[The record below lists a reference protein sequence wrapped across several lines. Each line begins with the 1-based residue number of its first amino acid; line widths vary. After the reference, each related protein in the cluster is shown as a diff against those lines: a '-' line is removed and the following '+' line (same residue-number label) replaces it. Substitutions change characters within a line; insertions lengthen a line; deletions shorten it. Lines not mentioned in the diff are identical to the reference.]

1 MQGRQGY
8 FLSDVMERF
17 GQTRLRGPFRLSIPC
32 QNKLMSKGSSIRQGI
47 GLAFRLGTELVV
59 ATMIGA
65 LMGYAMDNY
74 FDTKPW
80 GILAGLIF
88 GAAAGC
94 LTVYRTAMN
103 LKFDDEE
110 ENNGD
115 QPPKGEDS

>member
-1 MQGRQGY
+1 
-8 FLSDVMERF
+8 
-17 GQTRLRGPFRLSIPC
+17 
-32 QNKLMSKGSSIRQGI
+32 MSKGSSTRQGI
-47 GLAFRLGTELVV
+47 GIAFRLGTELVV

-80 GILAGLIF
+80 GILVGLII

-103 LKFDDEE
+103 LQFDEE
-110 ENNGD
+110 DNGD
-115 QPPKGEDS
+115 EPPKEEDS

>member
-1 MQGRQGY
+1 
-8 FLSDVMERF
+8 
-17 GQTRLRGPFRLSIPC
+17 
-32 QNKLMSKGSSIRQGI
+32 MSKGNSSIRQGI
-47 GLAFRLGTELVV
+47 GIAFRLGTELVV

-65 LMGYAMDNY
+65 LIGYAADHY

-94 LTVYRTAMN
+94 PTVYRTAMK
-103 LKFDDEE
+103 LQFDEE

-115 QPPKGEDS
+115 QTPKGEDS

>member
-1 MQGRQGY
+1 
-8 FLSDVMERF
+8 
-17 GQTRLRGPFRLSIPC
+17 
-32 QNKLMSKGSSIRQGI
+32 
-47 GLAFRLGTELVV
+47 
-59 ATMIGA
+59 MIGA
-65 LMGYAMDNY
+65 AMGYAVDHY

>member
-17 GQTRLRGPFRLSIPC
+17 RQTRLRGPFRLSIPC

-65 LMGYAMDNY
+65 AMGYAVDHY

-94 LTVYRTAMN
+94 LTVYRTAMK
-103 LKFDDEE
+103 LQFDEE
-110 ENNGD
+110 EKNGD
-115 QPPKGEDS
+115 QTPKEEDL

>member
-1 MQGRQGY
+1 
-8 FLSDVMERF
+8 
-17 GQTRLRGPFRLSIPC
+17 
-32 QNKLMSKGSSIRQGI
+32 MSKGSSIRQGI

-65 LMGYAMDNY
+65 AMGYAVDHY

>member
-1 MQGRQGY
+1 
-8 FLSDVMERF
+8 
-17 GQTRLRGPFRLSIPC
+17 
-32 QNKLMSKGSSIRQGI
+32 MSKGSSIRQGI
-47 GLAFRLGTELVV
+47 GIAFRLGTELVV

-65 LMGYAMDNY
+65 LIGYAMDNY

-88 GAAAGC
+88 GGAAGC

-103 LKFDDEE
+103 LKFDEE

>member
-1 MQGRQGY
+1 
-8 FLSDVMERF
+8 
-17 GQTRLRGPFRLSIPC
+17 
-32 QNKLMSKGSSIRQGI
+32 MSKGSSIRQGI
-47 GLAFRLGTELVV
+47 GIAFRLGTELVV

-80 GILAGLIF
+80 GLLVGLIF

-94 LTVYRTAMN
+94 LGVYRTAMSLN
-103 LKFDDEE
+103 FDEE

-115 QPPKGEDS
+115 QPPKEEDS

>member
-1 MQGRQGY
+1 
-8 FLSDVMERF
+8 
-17 GQTRLRGPFRLSIPC
+17 
-32 QNKLMSKGSSIRQGI
+32 MSKDSSIRQGI
-47 GLAFRLGTELVV
+47 GIAFRLGTELVV

-88 GAAAGC
+88 GGAAGC

-103 LKFDDEE
+103 LKFDEE

-115 QPPKGEDS
+115 QTPKGEDS